1 MSGESTRQERPPA
14 PEALDRAFGPSAAC
28 SRCGRAATDYRV
40 IARFLHDLASVRA
53 YCPSCYA
60 EALEGRHDARG
71 DGLLIGWSEFAARFG
86 APGPPP
92 PPATAVDRRLAALL
106 GRADLR
112 MLDPATECLARR
124 RGPPPHRFEIELASA
139 GVPARATFELDAG
152 GAMGSISGDAAAVA
166 VVRATPGG

>member
-1 MSGESTRQERPPA
+1 VSGESTRQERPAA
-14 PEALDRAFGPSAAC
+14 PEALDRAFGARATC
-28 SRCGRAATDYRV
+28 NRCGRAAADYRV

-60 EALEGRHDARG
+60 AALEGRHDARG
-71 DGLLIGWSEFAARFG
+71 DGMLIGWAEFAARFG

-124 RGPPPHRFEIELASA
+124 RGPPPHRFEIELAPA
-139 GVPARATFELDAG
+139 GTPARATFELDAQG
-152 GAMGSISGDAAAVA
+152 VVMAVSGDDDAVAAVRGA
-166 VVRATPGG
+166 